1 MCKWDKHFKKLE
13 QISSLIDLAWIVSID
28 GDEAPQQIAHIL
40 TSQLQLCAHELRM
53 ISHQSVIHASRTV
66 RIIEDRKKLSKPE
79 IQLIFNSI
87 DEISKYLTE
96 I

>member
-1 MCKWDKHFKKLE
+1 ME
-13 QISSLIDLAWIVSID
+13 QISWLNDLAWIVSID

-66 RIIEDRKKLSKPE
+66 RIIEDSKNC
-79 IQLIFNSI
+79 QNLKS
-87 DEISKYLTE
+87 S
-96 I
+96 